1 MRGIDEENI
10 ISEIDNAQTYLDV
23 YNKNHEILQ
32 NASECA
38 AGSIAL

>member
-1 MRGIDEENI
+1 MFEENR
-10 ISEIDNAQTYLDV
+10 ISKMQTYLDV

-38 AGSIAL
+38 AGSMAL